1 MTTLTQPEPW
11 LRGPVDGFE
20 PLLMPVVH
28 ALIQV
33 REDIENLVARVPA
46 EHTWER
52 PGGAASIGFHVRHLG
67 GALDRL
73 FTYARGEALSDTQK
87 VAMRAEGDLV
97 DPAPS
102 LADVAAD
109 MNASIER
116 ALEQLRTTT
125 RDDLLTARTV
135 GRAGLPTTTLGLL
148 FHAAEHNRS
157 PSPPRSWAKTTGSPQ
172 VHVSDARDRRDGLRQ
187 ARVCQ
192 PWNTGPHHR
201 GPRLVSDEVGP
212 TLAVPLHGRRG
223 NGQHA
228 HGDSVQ
234 AAFAA
239 LVGHATRSRAC
250 ASRV

>member
-1 MTTLTQPEPW
+1 MTILTQPEPW

-20 PLLMPVVH
+20 LLLMPVVH

-52 PGGAASIGFHVRHLG
+52 SGGAASIGFHVRHLG

-73 FTYARGEALSDTQK
+73 FTSARGEALSDTQK
-87 VAMRAEGDLV
+87 AAMRAEGDLRI

-135 GRAGLPTTTLGLL
+135 GRAELPTTTLGLL
-148 FHAAEHNRS
+148 FHAAEHSTRHAGQAIS
-157 PSPPRSWAKTTGSPQ
+157 TAKILAGS
-172 VHVSDARDRRDGLRQ
+172 
-187 ARVCQ
+187 
-192 PWNTGPHHR
+192 
-201 GPRLVSDEVGP
+201 
-212 TLAVPLHGRRG
+212 
-223 NGQHA
+223 
-228 HGDSVQ
+228 
-234 AAFAA
+234 
-239 LVGHATRSRAC
+239 
-250 ASRV
+250 